1 LRPGGALLHAAGMRV
16 VRTTRRFG
24 AALLLALAAAS
35 CAPER
40 ALAQQISIRTDRDG
54 EFVTVSASAV
64 MRVDLRV
71 AWAVL
76 SDYDHLSKFIPDLQ
90 SSRVV
95 SREGNKVRVEQKG
108 DVGFLFYRE
117 PVNVTLDVEEE
128 PPRRIVARSV
138 AGNVRGLET
147 RYELHS
153 SSAGVRLDYT
163 GRFVPSFSIPP
174 LIGMPIVSRLIERR
188 FRAMIEEIQRRDA
201 LARSAIKE

>member
-1 LRPGGALLHAAGMRV
+1 MLSIMSMK
-16 VRTTRRFG
+16 RTAVQVATG
-24 AALLLALAAAS
+24 ALAAALS
-35 CAPER
+35 VQCP
-40 ALAQQISIRTDRDG
+40 AQTHEVSIRTGRDG
-54 EFVTVSASAV
+54 EFITVSASAL
-64 MRVDLRV
+64 MRVDPRI

-76 SDYDHLSKFIPDLQ
+76 SDYDHLSKFIPDMQ

-95 SREGNKVRVEQKG
+95 SREGNKVRVEQRG

-117 PVNVTLDVEEE
+117 PVNVTLEVDEE
-128 PPRRIVARSV
+128 PQRRIVARSV

-153 SSAGVRLDYT
+153 SGAGVRLDYT

-188 FRAMIEEIQRRDA
+188 FRAMIEEIQRRDT
-201 LARSAIKE
+201 LARSTHKE